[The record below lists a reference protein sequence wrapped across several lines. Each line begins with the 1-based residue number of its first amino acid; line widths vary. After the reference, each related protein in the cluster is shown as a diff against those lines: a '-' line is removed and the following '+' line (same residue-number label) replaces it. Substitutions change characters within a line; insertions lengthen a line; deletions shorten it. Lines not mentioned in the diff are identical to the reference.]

1 MPKSLH
7 QIHVTKNVR
16 IASLRNC
23 KEPNSHLPF
32 IRRNLNNFCHM
43 NLAETFGHLEIEP
56 ATFSLQR
63 WYLINLDYVAIQC
76 TIFLFLCNLGVQ
88 KKKYLILKISWY
100 IWRSFEGC
108 GTVVWDWDV
117 HFISTWQRF
126 LFLLVSGIY
135 KNKQTINQMKKEC
148 SFRKHFAQ
156 SSALPAQPGCTVCR
170 HSAFLDDKKHI
181 PFHHNRPYLL
191 KQSVQACRKNLPQ
204 NGTCSIYSIALKV
217 FVWMYVHMVIWVRG

>member
-7 QIHVTKNVR
+7 QIHLTKIVR
-16 IASLRNC
+16 IVSDKGQMILWLLGSIQFL
-23 KEPNSHLPF
+23 KE
-32 IRRNLNNFCHM
+32 
-43 NLAETFGHLEIEP
+43 
-56 ATFSLQR
+56 
-63 WYLINLDYVAIQC
+63 
-76 TIFLFLCNLGVQ
+76 
-88 KKKYLILKISWY
+88 
-100 IWRSFEGC
+100 
-108 GTVVWDWDV
+108 DWDV

-135 KNKQTINQMKKEC
+135 KNKQTINQMKKEY
-148 SFRKHFAQ
+148 SFRKHFAP
-156 SSALPAQPGCTVCR
+156 SSAIPAQPGCTVCR